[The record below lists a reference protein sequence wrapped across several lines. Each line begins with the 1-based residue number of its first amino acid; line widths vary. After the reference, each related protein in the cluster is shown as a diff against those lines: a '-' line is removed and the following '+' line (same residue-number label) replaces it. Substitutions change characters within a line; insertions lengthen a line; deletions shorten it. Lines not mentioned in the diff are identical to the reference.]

1 MMYLNRLELSP
12 LTISP
17 DVCNC
22 AFVKRLCDNPEK
34 QTLLVLPPRPRP
46 QIVVVRPHRATNIGD
61 MFSCQILSLLL
72 PSLLLGDLIL
82 RS

>member
-22 AFVKRLCDNPEK
+22 AFVKCLCDNPEK

-46 QIVVVRPHRATNIGD
+46 QIVVVRPQRATALAIFFNARYLV
-61 MFSCQILSLLL
+61 SCCH
-72 PSLLLGDLIL
+72 PFF
-82 RS
+82 

>member
-12 LTISP
+12 STISP

-34 QTLLVLPPRPRP
+34 QTLLVLPPRP
-46 QIVVVRPHRATNIGD
+46 
-61 MFSCQILSLLL
+61 
-72 PSLLLGDLIL
+72 
-82 RS
+82 